1 MGSNKK
7 RQQTISKRNRERAV
21 EEKRRLKRERKQA
34 IREAIRNGEPIPVD
48 PFAPIR
54 EQDEQAEPGE
64 HVEPVAQEPTVPAAK
79 PETVSAPPETT

>member
-54 EQDEQAEPGE
+54 EQDEPGE
-64 HVEPVAQEPTVPAAK
+64 QADGTERVEQAAQADGPATEPEP
-79 PETVSAPPETT
+79 APPEPA